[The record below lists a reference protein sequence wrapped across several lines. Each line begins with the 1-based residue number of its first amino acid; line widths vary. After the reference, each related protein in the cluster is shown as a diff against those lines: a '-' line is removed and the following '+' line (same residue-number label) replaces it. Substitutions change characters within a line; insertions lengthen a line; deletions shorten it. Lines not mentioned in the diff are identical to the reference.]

1 MPVIKNEELSKSKVI
16 QKRKFPNRENYEQYF
31 GDSNIWS
38 QEQMVKLVH
47 KHWHGR
53 GQNGCLFAQH
63 LAKESNDKTGWH
75 SSVILEG
82 MNTVSKLDDTIE
94 RAIKNPDIEVLSLLF
109 PNVVT
114 IEQLSTILKEWIR
127 ESKLIFLESATKYE
141 NRICLSLRI
150 DLEDS
155 GVISWLMMFAPFTF
169 FPNTRQAP
177 IMELAIRVKPKSEDV
192 YSKSNQDKEK
202 AHLADTPF
210 YIPDKVV
217 DSTWEATF
225 RNTQYILEGKPDF
238 VSAAKTTI
246 SFEKEVWEQY
256 FNDLEINIQE
266 SMIKEEQ
273 YS

>member
-127 ESKLIFLESATKYE
+127 ELKLIFLESATKYE

-155 GVISWLMMFAPFTF
+155 GVISWLMMFAPFIF
-169 FPNTRQAP
+169 FPNT
-177 IMELAIRVKPKSEDV
+177 
-192 YSKSNQDKEK
+192 
-202 AHLADTPF
+202 
-210 YIPDKVV
+210 
-217 DSTWEATF
+217 
-225 RNTQYILEGKPDF
+225 
-238 VSAAKTTI
+238 
-246 SFEKEVWEQY
+246 
-256 FNDLEINIQE
+256 
-266 SMIKEEQ
+266 
-273 YS
+273 